1 MGSVITLSFV
11 PLPIQWSADGNC
23 NGGTVAVC
31 SLRPGKQNNW
41 LFTQHINKSV
51 TVNDSYP
58 VRVFVN
64 ITSTIVYCDNCSPL
78 IMVLK
83 YFTNTQQ
90 QTDIYTN
97 IKNYT
102 PDGIMPRNTIKYFEA
117 TVTDNFYFD
126 MDQDED
132 GLYFALQDYNMEN
145 IKRGACITV
154 SRMLVYRYECPA
166 WTVGLVC
173 YPAIQAPISGNVPIS
188 VECIENAHP
197 LNDSMLVNCTSEGQW
212 EVNSIACEC
221 DPGLFAETDDDI
233 TTCRGMYNG
242 MYYVC
247 NFWCIY

>member
-11 PLPIQWSADGNC
+11 PLPIQWSAVGNC

-31 SLRPGKQNNW
+31 SVLPGEQNNW

-64 ITSTIVYCDNCSPL
+64 ITSTFRYCGNCSPL

-102 PDGIMPRNTIKYFEA
+102 PNGIMPRNTIKYFAA
-117 TVTDNFYFD
+117 TVTDHFYFD

-145 IKRGACITV
+145 TNRGACLSV

-166 WTVGLVC
+166 RRVGVVR
-173 YPAIQAPISGNVPIS
+173 YPTIQAPISGNVPIG

-212 EVNSIACEC
+212 EVNSIACDC
-221 DPGLFAETDDDI
+221 DPGFFAETDDDI
-233 TTCRGMYNG
+233 TTCRGMYSG